1 MFCRQQSP
9 NQHDLVSRRNVEG
22 QLGHGKQSQD
32 PVATPAAVGA
42 LADFKVC
49 ACQSICSGASLLA
62 LIRHSQVRLWLD
74 FIRTLI
80 LQPFPC

>member
-1 MFCRQQSP
+1 MFCEIQQQSRNP
-9 NQHDLVSRRNVEG
+9 HDLVSRRNVEG

-49 ACQSICSGASLLA
+49 ACQSTCNAASFLLA
-62 LIRHSQVRLWLD
+62 LILHSHCH

-80 LQPFPC
+80 LQPFPG